1 MPPGLRSDQNCIK
14 MLTPIVCC
22 DEHMDEIRPNDILPK
37 ESQDR
42 ITDILQSLVPGSA
55 APDFTAVEAEFE
67 PVIDGKPTDLQ
78 EMRQLFG
85 SSPDLMVGDRPKY
98 LM

>member
-1 MPPGLRSDQNCIK
+1 